1 MATALGPRVSSL
13 VKMYDP
19 HGVVPL
25 LEDAVASFGGTPRSG
40 QIEMATAVADALA
53 GESGHQ
59 LMVEA
64 GTGTGKSLAYL
75 AGIAAAAD
83 EDRRCVIVTATKAL
97 QAQLDHKDLPV
108 AERTL
113 DVSATKLVGMSNYVC
128 RAKLLEGATIAETQV
143 GLFGDEDDD
152 ADDDLRIELS
162 RYLAA
167 NPHHSGERDDLPFE
181 IDGRQWS
188 EVSVAAAEC
197 TAKSCSHAD
206 RCFGLAARQSTLDAN
221 VVIANAALYAAH
233 LAVVDEGAPDG
244 LLGHHDQLVIDEV
257 HRFGDAIRSALTA
270 TVPLNP
276 MTAAYN
282 AYASLID
289 TDVDD
294 LERARDLNRR
304 LEATVAPY
312 RGERLTEVPEDL
324 SDALA
329 DLRTVIASWKQ
340 VVAKVDTDANPAVA
354 DRKARV
360 LKVLTGRHD
369 LFDSVAPEDGS
380 VLWCDDDGQL
390 HATPLEVGE
399 WLRTRL
405 WPNVAAVG
413 CSATVPSTIARD
425 LGLPN
430 ATEIEVASPFDYP
443 SQGLLYV
450 PKMPSPKHTNRDAH
464 EAAVA
469 EEVGNLIEWADGR
482 TISLHTSRRGMR
494 FTADYLTERFEGR
507 RDIVIYDQDELPRTE
522 LMARVANDPGTCL
535 VATQGLWEGISIDGD
550 SVLVVTIDRLPF
562 APPTDPVEQARHQAA
577 EAAGLNSF
585 ATLTLPAAAQML
597 AQGVGRLI
605 RTTDDRGVVAVLDP
619 RLAEARYR
627 GTILD
632 RLPAL
637 TRTREPQVVEAAL
650 DAFVADPEAR
660 VVTDGRKV
668 VIGTYQ
674 GIR

>member
-1 MATALGPRVSSL
+1 
-13 VKMYDP
+13 MYDP
-19 HGVVPL
+19 HGVIPL
-25 LEDAVASFGGTPRSG
+25 LEDAVASFGGTPRAG

-53 GESGHQ
+53 GDSGHQ

-75 AGIAAAAD
+75 AGIAAASGS
-83 EDRRCVIVTATKAL
+83 ERRCVIVTATKAL
-97 QAQLDHKDLPV
+97 QSQLDNKDLPV
-108 AERTL
+108 AADTL
-113 DVSATKLVGMSNYVC
+113 DLAATKLVGMSNYVC
-128 RAKLLEGATIAETQV
+128 RAKLLEGATIAQAQI

-152 ADDDLRIELS
+152 ADDDLRVELS
-162 RYLAA
+162 QFLASH
-167 NPHHSGERDDLPFE
+167 PHHSGERDDLPFE

-188 EVSVAAAEC
+188 ELSVGSGEC
-197 TAKSCSHAD
+197 TAKSCSHAE
-206 RCFGLAARQSTLDAN
+206 RCFGLAARQSTLDAD

-257 HRFGDAIRSALTA
+257 HRFSDAIRSALTA

-282 AYASLID
+282 AFASLID

-294 LERARDLNRR
+294 LELSRDLNRR
-304 LEATVAPY
+304 LEATVSPY

-324 SDALA
+324 SNALA
-329 DLRTVIASWKQ
+329 DLRTTIASWKS

-360 LKVLTGRHD
+360 LKVLTSRYE
-369 LFDSVAPEDGS
+369 LFGSLEPEEGS

-390 HATPLEVGE
+390 HSTPLEVGE

-405 WPNVAAVG
+405 WPQVAAVG
-413 CSATVPSTIARD
+413 CSATVPSTITRD

-469 EEVGNLIEWADGR
+469 SEVGNLIEWADGR

-494 FTADYLTERFEGR
+494 FTAEYLAERFEDR
-507 RDIVIYDQDELPRTE
+507 SDIEILDQDQLPRTE
-522 LMARVANDPGTCL
+522 LMRRVAAEPGTCL
-535 VATQGLWEGISIDGD
+535 VATQGMWEGISIDGD
-550 SVLVVTIDRLPF
+550 SVLVVAIDRLPF

-577 EAAGLNSF
+577 EAAGLNPF

-605 RTTDDRGVVAVLDP
+605 RTTEDRGVVAVLDP

-632 RLPAL
+632 RLPPL

-650 DAFVADPEAR
+650 AAFVADPDAR
-660 VVTDGRKV
+660 VATNGRQVT
-668 VIGTYQ
+668 IGTYQ